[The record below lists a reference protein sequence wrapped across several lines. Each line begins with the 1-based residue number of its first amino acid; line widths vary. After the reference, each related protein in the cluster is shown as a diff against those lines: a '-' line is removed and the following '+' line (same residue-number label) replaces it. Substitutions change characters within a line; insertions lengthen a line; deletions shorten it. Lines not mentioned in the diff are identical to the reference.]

1 MRKSRYGFE
10 YLQYTEL
17 PRRYIQH
24 LAREAELSNEDINI
38 LTENGLSMLPLCEQ
52 NPDVL
57 LKNELKKLLSSKA
70 GIDARIKLVLFLH
83 SIPGMILKSPTFIE
97 NLLIDTPFKK
107 VPVIPISGQPCSVF
121 HYGIQLAQH
130 CLSWMDRDSA
140 VMVIGM
146 DIAHKIKDRFFFGSA
161 MGDSI
166 ITGCISSLNIEHE
179 ILGNFTDTHIIATNG
194 EDSPS
199 EDIAKFRAAN
209 PTFIRNAAESCLDIA
224 GFDLA
229 DIDWIVPHT
238 PYKKISQIIGDM
250 LGFPKEKIIMDYLH
264 NTGHLNSNDSFCHY
278 KRACKEGKI
287 GIEQKALLVNPGFG
301 GTRGVTILQNIGA
314 NNDYT

>member
-1 MRKSRYGFE
+1 MSKPRYGFE

-24 LAREAELSNEDINI
+24 LAREAVLSDEDINI
-38 LTENGLSMLPLCEQ
+38 IAENGLSMLPLCEQ

-57 LKNELKKLLSSKA
+57 LKNAIRELLSSKE
-70 GIDARIKLVLFLH
+70 GIENRVELVLFLH

-97 NLLIDTPFKK
+97 DLLLDTPLER
-107 VPVIPISGQPCSVF
+107 VPFIPISGQPCSVF
-121 HYGIQLAQH
+121 HYGIQLAQL
-130 CLSWMDRDSA
+130 CLRSIEKDSA

-166 ITGCISSLNIEHE
+166 ITGCISSLDIEHE
-179 ILGNFTDTHIIATNG
+179 ILGNYTDTHIIATNG

-209 PTFIRNAAESCLDIA
+209 PTFIRNAAESCLDCA
-224 GFDLA
+224 GLHLT

-250 LGFPKEKIIMDYLH
+250 LGFPKEKIIMNYLYD
-264 NTGHLNSNDSFCHY
+264 TGHLNSNDSFCHY

-287 GIEQKALLVNPGFG
+287 GIGQNAMLVNPGFG
-301 GTRGVTILQNIGA
+301 GTRGVTILKNIGA
-314 NNDYT
+314 TNDGK